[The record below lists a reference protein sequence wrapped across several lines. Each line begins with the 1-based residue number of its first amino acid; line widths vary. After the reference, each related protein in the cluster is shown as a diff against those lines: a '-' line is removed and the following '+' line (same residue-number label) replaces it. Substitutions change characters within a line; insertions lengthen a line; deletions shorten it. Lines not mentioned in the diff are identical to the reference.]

1 MGKPRF
7 AIEQDSDSGRST
19 DLAAPGADDAA
30 LDITLGIDPAFL
42 IADFVPAGARVLDL
56 GATVPE
62 LHSLLPHGCAYMAC
76 GKSASRE
83 GVLPCDLEGGEFPAD
98 AASGADIV
106 VLHQMIERVADADA
120 LAAHLRA
127 AGCTVILSCAP
138 TDLTADLAGDAAR
151 GANHRFGFY
160 ELTRLFDRHGF
171 RIECSAPAGEGQM
184 VMRLAP
190 ERKIKPVIGCRVAV
204 LAEGDDFGARVGR
217 ELIASVLPGEAS
229 IDWFG
234 FDQMKTVQPGY
245 DLVVL
250 GAGGA
255 LPPSV
260 INDALLGF
268 ASCGRA
274 AIGIFGTQYRE
285 LIPRAGIE
293 RLIDR
298 LDVWYARHEADA
310 MMYGRGRENV
320 THLGDWLIDRFPL
333 ARGTINEP
341 LLIGANAG
349 ADADLAATIAFIQ
362 RHAGIFTTHPAA
374 FLCALTAAETAAWCE
389 TPDSRLPGLPSGE
402 FRSLLIDVFGRSFP
416 EKDFFLVDRDAVM
429 RYKARVRANVV
440 AMREKIAALIEA
452 KARAAA

>member
-1 MGKPRF
+1 M
-7 AIEQDSDSGRST
+7 
-19 DLAAPGADDAA
+19 
-30 LDITLGIDPAFL
+30 
-42 IADFVPAGARVLDL
+42 
-56 GATVPE
+56 
-62 LHSLLPHGCAYMAC
+62 
-76 GKSASRE
+76 
-83 GVLPCDLEGGEFPAD
+83 D

-106 VLHQMIERVADADA
+106 VLHETIERVADADA
-120 LAAHLRA
+120 LAAHLRE

-138 TDLTADLAGDAAR
+138 TDLTSDAAR
-151 GANHRFGFY
+151 GVNSRFGFY

-190 ERKIKPVIGCRVAV
+190 ERKVMPVVGRRVAV
-204 LAEGDDFGARVGR
+204 LTEGDDFGARVGR
-217 ELIASVLPGEAS
+217 ELLASVLPGEAS
-229 IDWFG
+229 VDWFT
-234 FDQMKTVQPGY
+234 FDQIRTVQPGY

-250 GAGGA
+250 GTGSA
-255 LPPSV
+255 LSPAV
-260 INDALLGF
+260 VDDALIGF

-310 MMYGRGRENV
+310 MMYGRGRDNV

-333 ARGTINEP
+333 GHGTINEP

-349 ADADLAATIAFIQ
+349 AETDLAATIAFIQ

-429 RYKARVRANVV
+429 RYKARVRANVA
-440 AMREKIAALIEA
+440 AMRETIAGLIEA

>member
-7 AIEQDSDSGRST
+7 AIEQDSDSG
-19 DLAAPGADDAA
+19 GALPETDDAA
-30 LDITLGIDPAFL
+30 FDITLGVDPVFL

-76 GKSASRE
+76 GKTASRE
-83 GVLPCDLEGGEFPAD
+83 GVLPCDLEGGEFPMD

-106 VLHQMIERVADADA
+106 VLHETIERVADADA
-120 LAAHLRA
+120 LAANLHA

-138 TDLTADLAGDAAR
+138 TDLTSDAAR
-151 GANHRFGFY
+151 GVNSRFGFY

-190 ERKIKPVIGCRVAV
+190 ERKVMPVVGCRVAV

-217 ELIASVLPGEAS
+217 ELLASVLPGEAS
-229 IDWFG
+229 VDWFT
-234 FDQMKTVQPGY
+234 FDQIRTVQPGY

-250 GAGGA
+250 GTGSA
-255 LPPSV
+255 LSPAV
-260 INDALLGF
+260 VDDALIGF

-310 MMYGRGRENV
+310 MMYGRGRDNV

-333 ARGTINEP
+333 AQGTVNEP

-349 ADADLAATIAFIQ
+349 AETDLAATIAFIQ

-374 FLCALTAAETAAWCE
+374 FLCALAAAETAAWCE

-429 RYKARVRANVV
+429 RYKARVRANVA
-440 AMREKIAALIEA
+440 AMRETIAGLIEA

>member
-7 AIEQDSDSGRST
+7 AIEQDSDSGA
-19 DLAAPGADDAA
+19 LVPADDAA

-106 VLHQMIERVADADA
+106 VLHEMIERVADADA
-120 LAAHLRA
+120 LAAHLRE

-138 TDLTADLAGDAAR
+138 TDLTAGLSGDAAR

-190 ERKIKPVIGCRVAV
+190 ERKVKPVIGCRVAV

-274 AIGIFGTQYRE
+274 AIGIFGTQFRE

-293 RLIDR
+293 RLVDK

-333 ARGTINEP
+333 AQGTINEP

-349 ADADLAATIAFIQ
+349 VDADLAATIAFIQ

-374 FLCALTAAETAAWCE
+374 LLCGLAAAETAAWCE

-416 EKDFFLVDRDAVM
+416 DKDFFLVDRDAVM

>member
-7 AIEQDSDSGRST
+7 ANEQDSDSDRSL
-19 DLAAPGADDAA
+19 DLAVPTADDAA
-30 LDITLGIDPAFL
+30 LDITLGIPPAFL

-56 GATVPE
+56 GAKLPE
-62 LHSLLPHGCAYMAC
+62 LHSLLPYGCAYMAC
-76 GKSASRE
+76 GKAASRE
-83 GVLPCDLEGGEFPAD
+83 GVLPCDVEGGEFPVE

-120 LAAHLRA
+120 LAAHLHE

-138 TDLTADLAGDAAR
+138 RDLAD
-151 GANHRFGFY
+151 GAPHGTNTGFGFY

-184 VMRLAP
+184 VMRIAP
-190 ERKIKPVIGCRVAV
+190 ERKVAPVAGCRVAV
-204 LAEGDDFGARVGR
+204 LAEGDDFSARVGR
-217 ELIASVLPGEAS
+217 EMVASVLPGEAS
-229 IDWFG
+229 VDWFT
-234 FDQMKTVQPGY
+234 FDQIRTVQPGY

-255 LPPSV
+255 LSPTVVDDS
-260 INDALLGF
+260 LLGF
-268 ASCGRA
+268 AACGRTS
-274 AIGIFGTQYRE
+274 IGIFGTQFRE

-298 LDVWYARHEADA
+298 LDVWYARHESDV

-320 THLGDWLIDRFPL
+320 MHLGDWLIDRFPL
-333 ARGTINEP
+333 AQGTINEP

-349 ADADLAATIAFIQ
+349 ADNDLASTIAFIQ

-374 FLCALTAAETAAWCE
+374 FLCALAAAETAAYCE

-440 AMREKIAALIEA
+440 AMRDNIAGLLAA